1 MPLVDP
7 RPEDHGPAL
16 IDSGRSWLAVVFA
29 AGALAACSS
38 FGSSKVVEVDPNLFP
53 TDYKQE
59 ILNTMT
65 QTLED
70 PTNVRA
76 AYLSDPVLAPVGKD
90 QRYTAC
96 VRYNGRNAA
105 MHYKGSQDRIAY
117 FYAGHLNQLVEA
129 TPEQCGQAAYKP
141 FPELEKLCLAK
152 KCN

>member
-1 MPLVDP
+1 M
-7 RPEDHGPAL
+7 
-16 IDSGRSWLAVVFA
+16 IGRRSQSVGSWLAVMLA
-29 AGALAACSS
+29 AAALAACSS
-38 FGSSKVVEVDPNLFP
+38 FGSSKVQEVDPNLFP

-65 QTLED
+65 QTLQD
-70 PTNVRA
+70 PTNVRD

-96 VRYNGRNAA
+96 VRYNARDAA
-105 MHYKGSQDRIAY
+105 KHYLGSQDSIAY
-117 FYAGHLNQLVEA
+117 FYAGHLNQLVKA

-152 KCN
+152 KCS